1 MNNWIFGLADQ
12 GKLTLNKVA
21 GIKYSIG
28 QISNDVTKAQLIANA
43 DDNMR
48 KKLIKALGL
57 ESDEEY
63 VNPYIGLKKDQD
75 NVISISYDREK
86 RLYDEFMH
94 CRQSKED
101 FIKFLSDYCK
111 VGRMRQELTID
122 YAKKLTD
129 LSGIDSLLM
138 ESVLCMGMQPATIK
152 FDKKEGI
159 TTCFP
164 SVSKLIDDNKTKVIV
179 PDPLWETKG
188 SCINH
193 AQKRVEHDVL
203 EYLQLQEP
211 VYQIEDAVNAIKD
224 KNRKTIFDTI
234 RDMYNDL
241 VGAIKSEDMS
251 IADEDSIDGEALN
264 FFNDGVSRLENMLRA
279 ATPDMTPEDRA
290 LNIKKCA
297 SAYKEEDD
305 EPENALYLHL
315 CKQEYLLMLESMGL
329 ASVNFIGEKL
339 YDESDDEHRVHEGET
354 LNFVDGECEENSHIC
369 YIEKPYTGELKVFRK
384 DKRLYAG
391 KSLRDAIKV
400 PKVNNKASVQVMM
413 SYYAEDNVQ
422 EKYQTI
428 LNRKHNKTK
437 IIKNGDRYF
446 MYIRSADGER
456 ITIPV
461 FVPNVLESWITGR
474 YANIVGTRINLIRRN
489 KKNYYV
495 MYIDINFVE

>member
-1 MNNWIFGLADQ
+1 MNEWVFGLADQ
-12 GKLTLNKVA
+12 GRLTLNKVA

-48 KKLIKALGL
+48 SKLIKALGL
-57 ESDEEY
+57 ESDEDY
-63 VNPYIGLKKDQD
+63 TNPYIGLKKDHN
-75 NVISISYDREK
+75 NVISISYEKEK

-138 ESVLCMGMQPATIK
+138 ENILCMGMQPATIK
-152 FDKKEGI
+152 FDKREGV
-159 TTCFP
+159 TTHLP
-164 SVSKLIDDNKTKVIV
+164 SVSELIDKNPKKIIV

-188 SCINH
+188 ACINY
-193 AQKRVEHDVL
+193 AQKIVESGIL

-211 VYQIEDAVNAIKD
+211 VYQIEDAVNAIEEKD
-224 KNRKTIFDTI
+224 KIFYTIKN
-234 RDMYNDL
+234 MYKDL

-251 IADEDSIDGEALN
+251 IEDEDSIDGESLN
-264 FFNDGVSRLENMLRA
+264 FFNDGISRLENMLRA
-279 ATPDMTPEDRA
+279 ATPDMAPEDRA
-290 LNIKKCA
+290 LNIKACA
-297 SAYKEEDD
+297 RRGDEES
-305 EPENALYLHL
+305 ENSFYLHL

-339 YDESDDEHRVHEGET
+339 YDESDEEHRVHEGET

-369 YIEKPYTGELKVFRK
+369 YIEKPYTGALKVFRK

-400 PKVNNKASVQVMM
+400 PNVNNKASVQVMM

-437 IIKNGDRYF
+437 IIKKNDKYF
-446 MYIRSADGER
+446 MIIRSIDDER
-456 ITIPV
+456 ISIPV
-461 FVPNVLESWITGR
+461 FVPKALESWTTGR
-474 YANIVGTRINLIRRN
+474 YANIVGTRLNLIHGI
-489 KKNYYV
+489 KTDVYT
-495 MYIDINFVE
+495 MYIDIDFVE